1 MFKFRKIFED
11 IAEKAAEQII
21 KDALTEL
28 EQEKVIPAILIPIID
43 IAINIIDADLPI
55 TGITPSDK

>member
-1 MFKFRKIFED
+1 MYKFLKIFED
-11 IAEKAAEQII
+11 IEEKAAEQII

-43 IAINIIDADLPI
+43 AIADTVI
-55 TGITPSDK
+55 GITPSEK